1 MSKRNYRSH
10 GQRYWYIAHV
20 QSLCRMGLGFASF
33 LLGEYH
39 ARNSSVSDTGTHMY
53 RAAGHAHR
61 VQRVRQVRSEVDH
74 AGLRMPT
81 RRPKL
86 LVLLALA
93 LTVPLLLGCASVTP
107 DPIRLGRAPAEPTG
121 KINLDLPVDPSGYLE
136 FSRWPN
142 ACDLLTDRDLR
153 AVFPQAED
161 IERQSEDRTM
171 TVYDLTSST
180 DSDRPAREVTVKNA
194 TCDVMFSLP
203 GARRDY
209 SDGYELTV
217 AIDAAGTEEFVRPF
231 VREGASPPKLREG
244 QSRASLGG
252 ADCIFRRSLRT
263 SCFKGRL
270 SFHLSTE
277 PIDQLDNNAAPY
289 NWEVPHDGPRVRY
302 QVGTKVTTFELDKTS
317 LETLTKFENEHIRSE
332 LVKAVASKL

>member
-1 MSKRNYRSH
+1 
-10 GQRYWYIAHV
+10 
-20 QSLCRMGLGFASF
+20 
-33 LLGEYH
+33 
-39 ARNSSVSDTGTHMY
+39 
-53 RAAGHAHR
+53 
-61 VQRVRQVRSEVDH
+61 
-74 AGLRMPT
+74 MPT